1 MFQTNFS
8 KILGPFSL
16 PLGASAPFS
25 NSHSHATYPQFFSH
39 LSTSILRLRG
49 SGGYLPQRH
58 PYTKTYYVTPT
69 LSSTFHKV
77 SSLNYLTLFFTK
89 RFQIFFGPFPGAPGA
104 HDTHFRIPLLTLH
117 TLKFFPTSPPP
128 FYAYTEAVAPNL
140 QRYPY
145 ISIISLTSTQG

>member
-49 SGGYLPQRH
+49 SGGYHPQRH

-69 LSSTFHKV
+69 LSSTFHKF
-77 SSLNYLTLFFTK
+77 SSLNYLIFFLQKAFKTFWTPS
-89 RFQIFFGPFPGAPGA
+89 RCPRGSRYPFSDSPSHATYPQIFSHLSTSILRLHGSGGA
-104 HDTHFRIPLLTLH
+104 
-117 TLKFFPTSPPP
+117 
-128 FYAYTEAVAPNL
+128 
-140 QRYPY
+140 
-145 ISIISLTSTQG
+145 